1 MGGGVTQPQP
11 PPPHRLRTAARVA
24 GRIVAGLAVVGYPAA
39 VYAGLTWW
47 STRAV
52 AAVVLAMV
60 VPSAILSVR
69 RASRDTQIAVV
80 SAPLGVVALVLIALA
95 TDDARFILVM
105 PVMVNAVLFVTFAR
119 TLAGDVS
126 MIERYAQLVE
136 PNLSQPE
143 RAHCRQVTQVWCGFF
158 ILNGAAAGG
167 LAAFAPTA
175 WWALYTGLLSYGLM
189 GALFVAE
196 FIVRKARFRRHGSG
210 LHDRVFARI
219 FPPHNSDP
227 QP

>member
-1 MGGGVTQPQP
+1 MSADVAQPQAP
-11 PPPHRLRTAARVA
+11 LPSQLRKVARVA
-24 GRIVAGLAVVGYPAA
+24 GRILAGLAVVGYPVA

-52 AAVVLAMV
+52 AAIVLAMV
-60 VPSAILSVR
+60 VPSTILKVR
-69 RASRDTQIAVV
+69 RASRDTQIAVL

-95 TDDARFILVM
+95 TGDARFILVM
-105 PVMVNAVLFVTFAR
+105 PVLVNAVLFITFAR

-126 MIERYAQLVE
+126 MIERYAQLME
-136 PNLSQPE
+136 PNLSPPE

-167 LAAFAPTA
+167 LAVFAPTA

-196 FIVRKARFRRHGSG
+196 FIVRKARFRRYGRG

-219 FPPHNSDP
+219 FPAHHDGS
-227 QP
+227 QQ